1 MKKITILL
9 WHLFSTITQINHL
22 DAISTIDDHFFFAF
36 GCLWWEKKKVR
47 FPFNSPGSRDYTTP
61 LCSTDVLSVE
71 GGAEP
76 GDDPSPAAA
85 PLLLT
90 RVHPYCTG
98 RGEDRAQKANKRCG
112 VRLQTVAMALA
123 VPDRHG
129 APVSSHLIAD

>member
-1 MKKITILL
+1 MLPV
-9 WHLFSTITQINHL
+9 
-22 DAISTIDDHFFFAF
+22 
-36 GCLWWEKKKVR
+36 EKRVR
-47 FPFNSPGSRDYTTP
+47 FPFNSPGSRDYTTRRGSAGSRP
-61 LCSTDVLSVE
+61 VE